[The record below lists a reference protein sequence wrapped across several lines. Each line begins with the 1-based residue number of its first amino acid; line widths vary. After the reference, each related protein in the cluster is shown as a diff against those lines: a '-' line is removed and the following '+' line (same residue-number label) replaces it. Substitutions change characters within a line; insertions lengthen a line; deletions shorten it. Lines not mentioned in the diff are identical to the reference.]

1 MSEISVNLKL
11 TSLIIVLYNSRK
23 RIDSFMCKFCFM
35 FELNEGKKLHRIGLG
50 CVLKWLQQSS

>member
-35 FELNEGKKLHRIGLG
+35 FELNEGKNCIELDLG
-50 CVLKWLQQSS
+50 VF